1 MMRNRIFMKKI
12 ILLGVVA
19 LAFLS
24 PVFSQIAGISTER
37 LTRLDDFVL
46 SEVAKGNIPGAVTLI
61 IKDGQL
67 VQHKALGFKDA
78 VAKLPMEK
86 DDLFYIQS
94 MTKPI
99 ITVAFMMLYEEGKF
113 LLSDPVSKY
122 IPEFKKVRVI
132 KNREDGIS
140 GETDSLQSE
149 MTISQLLSHTS
160 GLTHGLG
167 SDKFEK
173 EFMANYFFKLYPDI
187 QGRVSKISSFP
198 LYGQPGKQWRYSA
211 GPDILSALIEKFS
224 GLSTDEF
231 LRTRVFK
238 PLNMNQTFY
247 NVPDADL
254 NKIVKVHTKGEKIS
268 LSANQPPKQ
277 GVKLWSGV
285 NALYSSAKDYSN
297 FCQMLLNGGSFNG
310 KQLLSRKTIE
320 LMTANH
326 SADMFIRPGEG
337 FGYGFAVVTDVA
349 ATRFP
354 GSEGLFYW
362 EGAYNTHFFIDPKE
376 KLIAILMTQ
385 EANFSWEYHGRL
397 RQLVYQAFMD

>member
-1 MMRNRIFMKKI
+1 MKKL
-12 ILLGVVA
+12 ILLGVIT
-19 LAFLS
+19 LGFLS
-24 PVFSQIAGISTER
+24 TIFAQIAGISSER
-37 LTRLDDFVL
+37 LSRLDTFIHA
-46 SEVAKGNIPGAVTLI
+46 EMAKGNIPGAVTLI
-61 IKDGQL
+61 IKNGQV

-78 VAKLPMEK
+78 IAKVPMEK

-113 LLSDPVSKY
+113 LLTDPVSKY
-122 IPEFKKVRVI
+122 IPEFKKLRVI
-132 KNREDGIS
+132 KNREDGIK

-167 SDKFEK
+167 SDRFER
-173 EFMANYFFKLYPDI
+173 EFMANYFFQLYPNI
-187 QGRVSKISSFP
+187 QSRVSKISNFP

-231 LRTRVFK
+231 LKTRVFR
-238 PLNMNQTFY
+238 PLEMTKTFY

-254 NKIVKVHTKGEKIS
+254 NKIVKVHTKGEKIG

-285 NALYSSAKDYSN
+285 NALYSTAKDYGN
-297 FCQMLLNGGSFNG
+297 FCQMLLHGGSFNG

-320 LMTANH
+320 LMTLNH
-326 SADMFIRPGEG
+326 SGNMFIRPGEG

-349 ATRFP
+349 STNFP

-362 EGAYNTHFFIDPKE
+362 EGAYNTHFFIDPRE
-376 KLIAILMTQ
+376 NLITVFMTQ
-385 EANFSWEYHGRL
+385 ESTFNWEYHGRM
-397 RQLVYQAFMD
+397 RQLVYQSFMD

>member
-1 MMRNRIFMKKI
+1 MKKLL
-12 ILLGVVA
+12 LLGVIT
-19 LAFLS
+19 LGFLS
-24 PVFSQIAGISTER
+24 TISAQVAGISTER
-37 LTRLDDFVL
+37 LNRLDTFIHA
-46 SEVAKGNIPGAVTLI
+46 EMAKGNIPGAVTLI
-61 IKDGQL
+61 IKDGKV

-78 VAKLPMEK
+78 VAKIPMEK

-113 LLSDPVSKY
+113 LLTDPVSKY
-122 IPEFKKVRVI
+122 IPEFKKLRVI
-132 KNREDGIS
+132 KNREDGIK

-173 EFMANYFFKLYPDI
+173 EFMANYFFQLYPNI
-187 QGRVSKISSFP
+187 QARVSKISSFP

-231 LRTRVFK
+231 LKTRVFR
-238 PLNMNQTFY
+238 PLEMTHTFY
-247 NVPDADL
+247 NVPDSDL

-268 LSANQPPKQ
+268 LAANQPPKQ

-285 NALYSSAKDYSN
+285 NALYSSAKDYGN

-320 LMTANH
+320 LMTLNH
-326 SADMFIRPGEG
+326 SGNMFIRPGEG

-349 ATRFP
+349 STRFP

-362 EGAYNTHFFIDPKE
+362 EGAYNTHFFIDPRE
-376 KLIAILMTQ
+376 NLITVFMTQ
-385 EANFSWEYHGRL
+385 ESTFNWEYHGRM
-397 RQLVYQAFMD
+397 RQLVYQAFMN